1 MELTTS
7 QIVLYVLIGSGALL
21 ILYHWKAVLYLI
33 WSAFKGLAIGVF
45 LFAAIYVAGAF
56 LGGKV

>member
-33 WSAFKGLAIGVF
+33 WSAFKGLAIGAFIV
-45 LFAAIYVAGAF
+45 AAVVVAGAF
-56 LGGKV
+56 VGGKS